1 MALPA
6 PVPDDLVVVMLK
18 CSSAVLIVQI
28 FEGLGPVLKYNLHI
42 SLSRSRS
49 RRFDVQTFYVYTN
62 PRAVSATD
70 SIISY
75 R

>member
-28 FEGLGPVLKYNLHI
+28 FEGFGPVPKC
-42 SLSRSRS
+42 RC
-49 RRFDVQTFYVYTN
+49 FDSQKNF
-62 PRAVSATD
+62 RLLLFKASFF
-70 SIISY
+70 S
-75 R
+75 